1 MAQTTRRGLSHAP
14 AAADSV
20 EPCLGRTCLQWRAN
34 GELAEPDASLILARL
49 QAADPV
55 LAELLAGGGDGREPR
70 LA

>member
-1 MAQTTRRGLSHAP
+1 MAHTTLRGLSQAP
-14 AAADSV
+14 AANSV